1 VSRAMHPAAFLAAP
15 RDGRLVQRGLGSGS
29 GSGPPL
35 PPALRVMRGFFLA
48 AFFGLGSSSSS
59 SAAGPPPRFRDARRR
74 DGEGLGSSK

>member
-1 VSRAMHPAAFLAAP
+1 MSRAMHPAAFLAAP

-29 GSGPPL
+29 GPPL

-48 AFFGLGSSSSS
+48 GFFGLGSSSSS
-59 SAAGPPPRFRDARRR
+59 ATAASPPRFRGARRR